1 MNNQTRSLLFDLL
14 QEALQVVHLEVKE
27 LLLLGSLFDVD
38 GPLLLMPDLES
49 LDARLKSNDQVFLSS
64 PLVLQFDNLL
74 LESLFAMLSEQLLSH
89 GERHCTLIKSLVGR
103 VGLLDVVADA
113 QEKKTTHWFVESNLT
128 DNLIKALLEQFLA
141 DGAEASL
148 TGLPLEQLL
157 VEHLTEARDIDTT
170 GRLVADLLAEV
181 LALLNPLSWRQDVV
195 EDVFGADWLVLDRS
209 QGSFSLQA

>member
-1 MNNQTRSLLFDLL
+1 
-14 QEALQVVHLEVKE
+14 
-27 LLLLGSLFDVD
+27 
-38 GPLLLMPDLES
+38 
-49 LDARLKSNDQVFLSS
+49 
-64 PLVLQFDNLL
+64 
-74 LESLFAMLSEQLLSH
+74 MLSEQLLSH
-89 GERHCTLIKSLVGR
+89 GKRHCALIKSLVGR
-103 VGLLDVVADA
+103 VGLLDVIADA
-113 QEKKTTHWFVESNLT
+113 QEKKTTHWFVKSHLT
-128 DNLIKALLEQFLA
+128 DNLVKALLEQLLA

-209 QGSFSLQA
+209 

>member
-1 MNNQTRSLLFDLL
+1 MNNQARSLLFNLL

-27 LLLLGSLFDVD
+27 LLLLGSLFNVD

-49 LDARLKSNDQVFLSS
+49 INARLKSNDLVFLSS
-64 PLVLQFDNLL
+64 PFVFQFDDLL
-74 LESLFAMLSEQLLSH
+74 LESLFSVLGKQLLSH
-89 GERHCTLIKSLVGR
+89 GERHCALIKSLVGR
-103 VGLLDVVADA
+103 VGLLDVIADA
-113 QEKKTTHWFVESNLT
+113 QEKKTTHWFVKSHLT
-128 DNLIKALLEQFLA
+128 DNLVEALLEQFLA
-141 DGAEASL
+141 DRAEASL

-157 VEHLTEARDIDTT
+157 VEHLTEARYIDTT

-181 LALLNPLSWRQDVV
+181 LSLLNPLSWRQDVV